1 MNEQA
6 PRRRPRREHVDYAA
20 SLTRSDGSWIEQP
33 PDDRER
39 QRVDAAYRVL
49 REQRR
54 IAVEFHKEPEQA
66 KLFSLELFRQET
78 FAPLHFDDWVIEQMI
93 AECGEPPV
101 VEEGN
106 EAEFSDYLRRAV
118 LSVAHAR
125 LRRAMGAQLRRFL
138 PQFVEA
144 GKLKEAV
151 AIDYNAHWTIFGN
164 ITTPFLVQMA
174 LAGMARYYEAEED
187 EEADNS

>member
-1 MNEQA
+1 MSGQSPA
-6 PRRRPRREHVDYAA
+6 RRLRREHVDYAA

-33 PDDRER
+33 PTDAER
-39 QRVDAAYRVL
+39 VRVDQAYRVL

-66 KLFSLELFRQET
+66 NLFSLELFRAET
-78 FAPLHFDDWVIEQMI
+78 FAPLHFDDWIIEQMI
-93 AECGEPPV
+93 EACGEPPV
-101 VEEGN
+101 VEGEDQS
-106 EAEFSDYLRRAV
+106 EFSEYLRQAV
-118 LSVAHAR
+118 LSVANSR
-125 LRRAMGAQLRRFL
+125 LRRALGAQLRRFL

-144 GKLKEAV
+144 GKLREAV

-174 LAGMARYYEAEED
+174 LAGLARYYEAEED
-187 EEADNS
+187 